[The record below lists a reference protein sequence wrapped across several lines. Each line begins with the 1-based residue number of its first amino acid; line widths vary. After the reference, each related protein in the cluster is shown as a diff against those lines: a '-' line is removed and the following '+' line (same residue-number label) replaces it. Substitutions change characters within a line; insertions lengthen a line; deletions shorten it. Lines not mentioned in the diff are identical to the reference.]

1 MKTTFG
7 NLAAVALVLFSVPA
21 AADGTPGDWLTRM
34 SVAVKTT
41 NYEGTVIRIRDAEI
55 EALRVTHVVADG
67 IVRERVI
74 AQEGNGLEIIRNGDE
89 AHWILPDKKQVL
101 VDKWNDQST
110 LFSALPSSDIRF
122 GSEYDVSIVGTER
135 VAGRKTVVIAI
146 RPHDDY
152 RFGHRLWL
160 DSETAFPLQTKLIAN
175 GGDAIE
181 QVRFADIRI
190 SNEIDALALSPTIDT
205 GDFRW
210 FANPGRKI
218 DRTVETS
225 WHSKKLPPGF
235 RPVSTHMETLPGSDV
250 PLVHILY
257 SDGLANV
264 SVFVEPARGKSP
276 SRHSREGLPNG
287 YSTQIR
293 DFQVTAIGEVPMQ
306 TVKQIAS
313 SMHPV
318 D

>member
-1 MKTTFG
+1 MRTAFG
-7 NLAAVALVLFSVPA
+7 NLAAVALVLVSLPA

-55 EALRVTHVVADG
+55 EALKVTHVVADG
-67 IVRERVI
+67 IVRERLI
-74 AQEGNGLEIIRNGDE
+74 AQEGNGLEIVRNGDE

-101 VDKWNDQST
+101 VDKWNGQST
-110 LFSALPSSDIRF
+110 LFSALPLSDIRF
-122 GSEYDVSIVGTER
+122 GSEYDVSIVGNER
-135 VAGRKTVVIAI
+135 VAGRMTVVIAI

-160 DSETAFPLQTKLIAN
+160 DSETAFPLQTKLIAG

-190 SNEIDALALSPTIDT
+190 SNEIDAHALSPTIDT
-205 GDFRW
+205 EDFRW
-210 FANPGRKI
+210 FANPGRKVDDI
-218 DRTVETS
+218 VETS
-225 WHSKKLPPGF
+225 WRSSKLPPGF
-235 RPVSTHMETLPGSDV
+235 RPVSTHKETLPGSDDPV
-250 PLVHILY
+250 VHIRY
-257 SDGLANV
+257 SDGLASV
-264 SVFVEPARGKSP
+264 SVFVEPAKGKSR
-276 SRHSREGLPNG
+276 SKHSRTGLPNG
-287 YSTQIR
+287 YSTRIG
-293 DFQVTAIGEVPMQ
+293 DYQVTAVGEVPMQ